1 MYGETIIIY
10 STEYLKPINEVCT
23 HSTLK
28 RFWVNTSVD
37 FIWQKYY

>member
-1 MYGETIIIY
+1 MSGETITPY

-23 HSTLK
+23 HGTLK

-37 FIWQKYY
+37 FIWQKHY